1 MKSFNAENHHNDIE
15 DGPSNFLN
23 LTESGTQGFLG
34 DHLIADREGPSENPD
49 FHNVSVF
56 LDENPMKKDGPTISD
71 RRPSVVSA
79 DSSEQLSFFQR
90 LMRSMGLVPSPLDI
104 ARREKYREMLEEM
117 RATGP
122 LKGNRAIDTAV
133 ANPKF
138 LKMLEK
144 YDINGDG
151 VIDAEELTVMLNDFH
166 SQKQQSSVLKKV
178 VAGAFLFLI
187 ALLICNTLLTFL
199 VIKLTQEVYVDN
211 DTTSMVNSNNEILKT
226 DKPRFYT
233 SISDLTRLPAA
244 ALDSITRMTF
254 TTIDGGVYNLLVNGK
269 RFSFFIDN
277 IVNDD
282 VEFLRCAFGCNR
294 QLLG

>member
-1 MKSFNAENHHNDIE
+1 MMSLNAADGKNDIE
-15 DGPSNFLN
+15 DGPGGPSYLD
-23 LTESGTQGFLG
+23 LSRTEQGFL
-34 DHLIADREGPSENPD
+34 ADNP
-49 FHNVSVF
+49 
-56 LDENPMKKDGPTISD
+56 LKDRIEDKPVVQD
-71 RRPSVVSA
+71 RRPSSTGPIDVN
-79 DSSEQLSFFQR
+79 EPKSFKQR
-90 LMRSMGLVPSPLDI
+90 FLEFFGFAPSPLDL

-144 YDINGDG
+144 YDTNGDG
-151 VIDAEELTVMLNDFH
+151 VIDAEEMTVMLNDFK

-187 ALLICNTLLTFL
+187 ALLICNTFLTL
-199 VIKLTQEVYVDN
+199 WVIKLTQEVYVDN
-211 DTTSMVNSNNEILKT
+211 DTTSMVNSNNEMLKT
-226 DKPRFYT
+226 DKPKFYT
-233 SISDLTRLPAA
+233 SISDLTMLPAS

-269 RFSFFIDN
+269 
-277 IVNDD
+277 
-282 VEFLRCAFGCNR
+282 
-294 QLLG
+294 

>member
-1 MKSFNAENHHNDIE
+1 MMSFNAADEKNDIE
-15 DGPSNFLN
+15 DGPDNN
-23 LTESGTQGFLG
+23 TEFQN
-34 DHLIADREGPSENPD
+34 I
-49 FHNVSVF
+49 SVF
-56 LDENPMKKDGPTISD
+56 LDENPMSKDGTAPTVAD
-71 RRPSVVSA
+71 RRPSYTSV
-79 DSSEQLSFFQR
+79 DTGGEKTFKQRFLEFF
-90 LMRSMGLVPSPLDI
+90 GFAPSPLDL

-144 YDINGDG
+144 YDTNGDG
-151 VIDAEELTVMLNDFH
+151 VIDAEEMTVMLNDFK

-187 ALLICNTLLTFL
+187 ALLICNTFLTL
-199 VIKLTQEVYVDN
+199 WVIKLTQEVYVDN
-211 DTTSMVNSNNEILKT
+211 DTTSMVNSNNEMLKT
-226 DKPRFYT
+226 DKPKFYT
-233 SISDLTRLPAA
+233 SISDLTMLPAS

-269 RFSFFIDN
+269 
-277 IVNDD
+277 
-282 VEFLRCAFGCNR
+282 
-294 QLLG
+294 